1 MPATSFSCCHG
12 VSCTAPLQF
21 FDRKAIEDMVNQENK
36 LLAQRRDLRNALKVL
51 TSPLC
56 MRCNTRADVET
67 LERLCNWVVLGRS
80 SLPSG
85 GQGP

>member
-1 MPATSFSCCHG
+1 
-12 VSCTAPLQF
+12 
-21 FDRKAIEDMVNQENK
+21 MVNQENK

-56 MRCNTRADVET
+56 MRCNTRADVEMFG
-67 LERLCNWVVLGRS
+67 RSCNWVVLGRS